1 MGGNVVLEKSFD
13 FAVRVVELNVDM
25 EELLKLLVSIIKS
38 SKKKTSNETN

>member
-13 FAVRVVELNVDM
+13 CAVRVIELNIDM

-38 SKKKTSNETN
+38 SKKKTSNETK

>member
-13 FAVRVVELNVDM
+13 YAVRIKVDM